1 MNEEKPRRQFSKE
14 FKLRTVKLVVDGGR
28 PLKAL
33 ARELDIQPSTIRRW
47 KRQYLEDQENAFPG
61 KGQLKPEDRE
71 LRDLKK
77 RLVDLEE
84 ENEILKKAIHIF
96 SNQPK

>member
-47 KRQYLEDQENAFPG
+47 KRQCLEDQENAFPG